1 MVKSWNHRWSGDSPS
16 AHEKRKWKR
25 MMSVGQRYQNRHH
38 KECKRRNQ
46 WELIDK
52 LFVVVDDVVVYAS
65 DEGEMGKFNRFSMAT
80 CNLCRKKGRGEIKTN
95 RRDKSENENL
105 HSRKKK
111 SIESNDDEISLWRKV
126 HFCCLVIKNQQHWPS
141 TYKHLHICINGYSY
155 MKKFRVLRG
164 NNSHFLLF
172 TGWENSTREIE
183 LLDWERESHTVYDQT
198 DQ

>member
-1 MVKSWNHRWSGDSPS
+1 MTEKHASWIYVELLSSTLSVNMYILVKMIMMVKSWNHRWSGDSPS

-80 CNLCRKKGRGEIKTN
+80 CNLCRKKGGGGNKN
-95 RRDKSENENL
+95 KSARQV
-105 HSRKKK
+105 RKWKSTFKEKKIHWIEWWWNFALKK
-111 SIESNDDEISLWRKV
+111 SS
-126 HFCCLVIKNQQHWPS
+126 
-141 TYKHLHICINGYSY
+141 
-155 MKKFRVLRG
+155 
-164 NNSHFLLF
+164 FLLF
-172 TGWENSTREIE
+172 SHKKSTTLTFYVQTFTYMYQWIF
-183 LLDWERESHTVYDQT
+183 VYEKIQSAT
-198 DQ
+198 RK